1 MVCPKSPGLWQLL
14 AVDQS
19 LILTAELYFL
29 MSAKLDSPTA
39 SPAGGNANP
48 DVEALRR
55 AWRETVEKDLA
66 GVPFEKKLVTR
77 TAEGIDLQPLY
88 HRGMVEAV
96 PNRES
101 LPGQAPFLRG
111 SHARGAKGEIAWR
124 IAQPIPAASPAEFNK
139 ALLAALA
146 RGQNA
151 ALVPS
156 AYLADA
162 AALTAAL
169 KDIHF
174 AGAPVYA
181 SVCSS
186 TTAAALTA
194 SFSALLKARG
204 ESWSALQGAVT
215 LDPLAALATEG
226 KLPVS
231 LEAATAELASW
242 TSHAAAQAPVL
253 KTIGVDAGWVIDAGG
268 NSAQELAVA
277 ISMAVEYL
285 RRLAAAKVDVKT
297 SAPRFAFSFAVG
309 SQFFPELAKF
319 RAFRLLWARVL
330 SAHGD
335 ASLAGGA
342 SLHARTALFN
352 KTVLD
357 PYVNMLRTT
366 TEALSAVLG
375 GVDSLQVGAFD
386 EVVRTPD
393 EFSQRIARNIALML
407 SEEFNFAE
415 VADAAGGSWLVE
427 KLTDDLARKAW
438 GLFQDIEKKGGFAA
452 ALAAGEIQKPI
463 AASASEKRKQLDTR
477 RLSVL
482 GTNLF
487 PNLKE
492 KHLAPSAVAA
502 APACGCGCAAV
513 TVTPVKAWRAAE
525 GYEALRAIADRFA
538 KTSGKRPQVFL
549 AKIGPV
555 KQHKPRADF
564 AAGFFAVGGFEAI
577 GKEAF
582 ETPEAAA
589 QAAAASGAPVVVL
602 CSTDDTYPV
611 LVPAF
616 ASALKAAK
624 PGVVVI
630 LAGLP
635 AEPATV
641 EAYKQAGIDDFIHI
655 RANVRELLAQLLAK
669 IGAK

>member
-1 MVCPKSPGLWQLL
+1 
-14 AVDQS
+14 
-19 LILTAELYFL
+19 

-39 SPAGGNANP
+39 SPAGGNAIP
-48 DVEALRR
+48 DAEALRR

-77 TAEGIDLQPLY
+77 TAEGIDQQPLY

-96 PNRES
+96 PHRDT

-111 SHARGAKGEIAWR
+111 LHARGAKGEIAWR
-124 IAQPIPAASPAEFNK
+124 VAQPIPAATPADFNK

-151 ALVPS
+151 ALLPA
-156 AYLADA
+156 AYVADA

-174 AGAPVYA
+174 GGAPVLA
-181 SVCSS
+181 SAGAS
-186 TTAAALTA
+186 AAALAGVFGTA
-194 SFSALLKARG
+194 LKNRG
-204 ESWSALQGAVT
+204 EEWSVLQGSVT
-215 LDPLAALATEG
+215 ADPLAALATEG
-226 KLPVS
+226 KLAVS
-231 LEAATAELASW
+231 LDTAMAELASW
-242 TSHAAAQAPVL
+242 TVHAAANAPAL
-253 KTIGVDAGWVIDAGG
+253 KTIGVDAGWVVDAGG

-277 ISMAVEYL
+277 IAMAVEYL
-285 RRLAAAKVDVKT
+285 RRLEAAKVDVKT
-297 SAPRFAFSFAVG
+297 AAPRVAFSFAVG

-330 SAHGD
+330 SAFGD
-335 ASLAGGA
+335 ANLASGA
-342 SLHARTALFN
+342 TLHARTALFN

-375 GVDSLQVGAFD
+375 GVDSVQVGAFD

-427 KLTDDLARKAW
+427 KFTDELARKAW
-438 GLFQDIEKKGGFAA
+438 GLFQTIEKQGGFAA
-452 ALAAGEIQKPI
+452 ALAAGEIQKLI
-463 AASASEKRKQLDTR
+463 AASASDKRKALDTR
-477 RLSVL
+477 RLAVL

-492 KHLAPSAVAA
+492 KPLAPNAVPA
-502 APACGCGCAAV
+502 APAASASAAAAV
-513 TVTPVKAWRAAE
+513 SVTPVKAWRAAE

-538 KTSGKRPQVFL
+538 KSSGKRPQVFL

-589 QAAAASGAPVVVL
+589 KAAVASGAPVVVL

-624 PGVVVI
+624 PGVIAI

-641 EAYKQAGIDDFIHI
+641 EAFKQAGIDDFIHI
-655 RANVRELLAQLLAK
+655 RANVRDLLAQLLAK

>member
-1 MVCPKSPGLWQLL
+1 
-14 AVDQS
+14 
-19 LILTAELYFL
+19 

-39 SPAGGNANP
+39 SPAGGNAIP
-48 DVEALRR
+48 DAEALRR

-66 GVPFEKKLVTR
+66 GVSFEKKLVTR
-77 TAEGIDLQPLY
+77 TAEGIDQQPLY

-96 PNRES
+96 PHRDS

-111 SHARGAKGEIAWR
+111 LHARGAKGEIAWR
-124 IAQPIPAASPAEFNK
+124 IAQPIPAATPADFNK

-151 ALVPS
+151 ALLP
-156 AYLADA
+156 ATYLADS

-169 KDIHF
+169 QDIHF
-174 AGAPVYA
+174 AGAPVLA
-181 SVCSS
+181 SAGAS
-186 TTAAALTA
+186 AASLAAVFGAT
-194 SFSALLKARG
+194 LKNRG
-204 ESWSALQGAVT
+204 EDWSALQGSVT
-215 LDPLAALATEG
+215 ADPLAALATEG
-226 KLPVS
+226 KLAVS
-231 LEAATAELASW
+231 LDAAMAELASW
-242 TSHAAAQAPVL
+242 TVHAAANAPAL
-253 KTIGVDAGWVIDAGG
+253 KTIGVDAGWVVDAGG

-277 ISMAVEYL
+277 IAMAVEYL
-285 RRLAAAKVDVKT
+285 RRLEAAKVDAKT
-297 SAPRFAFSFAVG
+297 SAPRVAFSFAVG
-309 SQFFPELAKF
+309 SQFFPEIAKF

-330 SAHGD
+330 SAFGD
-335 ASLAGGA
+335 ATLASGA
-342 SLHARTALFN
+342 TLHARTALFN

-357 PYVNMLRTT
+357 PYVNMLRST
-366 TEALSAVLG
+366 TEALSSVLG
-375 GVDSLQVGAFD
+375 GVDSVQVGAFD

-415 VADAAGGSWLVE
+415 VGDAAGGSWLVE
-427 KLTDDLARKAW
+427 KFTDDLARKAW
-438 GLFQDIEKKGGFAA
+438 GLFQTIEKQGGFAA
-452 ALAAGEIQKPI
+452 ALAAGEIQKLI
-463 AASASEKRKQLDTR
+463 AASAADKRKALDTR
-477 RLSVL
+477 RLAVL

-492 KHLAPSAVAA
+492 KPLAPNAEPATPASSASDA
-502 APACGCGCAAV
+502 AAV

-538 KTSGKRPQVFL
+538 KSSGKRPQVFL

-589 QAAAASGAPVVVL
+589 KAAVASGAPVVVL

-624 PGVVVI
+624 PGVFAI

-655 RANVRELLAQLLAK
+655 RANVRDLLAQLLAK